1 MKISR
6 RNFLKVLGSATMA
19 GALAACGGSSSTS
32 AAVSGAASTA
42 ATAAPGTTY
51 TMNIGSVMSASHPS
65 IVALQSFEKAVEE
78 RTNGRDLH

>member
-32 AAVSGAASTA
+32 ATVSGAASTA
-42 ATAAPGTTY
+42 AAAAPGTTY
-51 TMNIGSVMSASHPS
+51 TMNIG
-65 IVALQSFEKAVEE
+65 
-78 RTNGRDLH
+78 

>member
-42 ATAAPGTTY
+42 AAAAPGTTY
-51 TMNIGSVMSASHPS
+51 TLSLIHIAGAAAP
-65 IVALQSFEKAVEE
+65 AKC
-78 RTNGRDLH
+78 